1 MNLENVS
8 AKQLNEVERLT
19 RDLLAALRKAKLQNE
34 PVAESLRQLEIELGQ
49 MRRSRF
55 DNANPEYHAY

>member
-1 MNLENVS
+1 MSPLNL
-8 AKQLNEVERLT
+8 LT
-19 RDLLAALRKAKLQNE
+19 ALRKAKLHNE